1 MNKLWIK
8 FITATVVLF
17 ASGAVQAGP
26 LQLTSEP
33 LFLNQN
39 VPPAIAVTF
48 DDSGSMAW
56 SWMPDSRSFNSNR
69 RSFASPDYNALAYNP
84 AFTYLPPLKADGT
97 PFPDANFTAAWR
109 DGFRPSRGTRNLSN
123 GYRVTRYYYTYS
135 GGGSN
140 EKFARA
146 GYSNTSGRPAFYY
159 RWTCGGTPNRDSDG
173 CYQRIIV
180 GPAEQQNFA
189 NWYSY
194 YRNRNMLAKTAVSR
208 AFAGFGTDF
217 KITWQQLNALTTFT
231 PFQRFDGAHRNAFFN
246 WLFFVPDSGWTPL
259 REATVRAGKL
269 FKKGSSY
276 QDPAYGG
283 ELTCQQ
289 NFHIAI
295 SDGSWNGNTGVGSNY
310 DNQAKTLPD
319 GTAYSPGT
327 GEMRLYRDSNSDT
340 LADVAFFY
348 WANDLRPTANNVPT
362 YLKDFTDSNGNTVT
376 VPQGDDPWTY
386 PGIYWNPKND
396 PATWQHM
403 VNFNVGLGIQGNLPV
418 PGALPGLRDGSINWP
433 GTGSS
438 AGRVDDVWHA
448 SLNSRGNY
456 FSARNPQQLSDAL
469 SQVVNAIIERRS
481 SASASVVSTSIVTAA
496 TAVFRGAFDTSDWS
510 GSLIA
515 QHVNQDGT
523 YGSILWDAA
532 CKLTGGFCPATS
544 TTVAQTRTP
553 ATRQIYVFDKWQNT
567 TVPFRIADISSNLL
581 SKVSDLDLVSNGN
594 ATASD
599 VIDYLRGDQS
609 REIKN
614 GGVFRNRRVV
624 LGDII
629 NSSAK
634 LVRGPSS
641 TYEDDNFPA
650 GTPEATAAAS
660 GNGYEDFKTA
670 NQNRTN
676 MIYVGANDGMLHA
689 FNAEIGSGS
698 DGDEMWAFIP
708 SKAAENLN
716 ELPKPDY
723 EHRSYVD
730 ATPTVRD
737 AFINNSWSTVLIDGQ
752 RYGGQSFFALDVTNG
767 SATQPSF
774 LWEFTDEDDPDLGY
788 TYGEAAIARVKSG
801 DRWVALLPNGYNSSV
816 ADDDTGSGAAVLYV
830 VDLETGA
837 LIRKF
842 NTGIGSA
849 GQPNGM
855 ATPVVSDIWNNAT
868 QQPGID
874 HIAEFAY
881 AGDLYGNLWRFDL
894 QDDDPANWTMTR
906 LIKDD
911 GPYERPITTQPR
923 LFASNQPG
931 QYDVLVTF
939 GTGKYIEL
947 PDRTIFGVD
956 TQYVVGVRDRVND
969 PSFKDLD
976 ISDSGFVQQ
985 TANTSGANKR
995 VLTDNPVP
1003 PTAYGWK
1010 LPLPQPG
1017 ERMVSR
1023 MLRDSFRRELLFIT
1037 TIPNGDDPC
1046 QPGGESWIMN
1056 VDAETGGKPRTRKFR
1071 NNSAD
1076 GILVNDIVVGA
1087 SVLGFGGGGVEQFII
1102 DVSGD
1107 DPTSGGNTPLTE
1119 TVDDFAWRRRSWHN
1133 VLIDQ

>member
-1 MNKLWIK
+1 MKKMWIK
-8 FITATVVLF
+8 LITASLVM
-17 ASGAVQAGP
+17 ASGMVQAGP
-26 LQLTSEP
+26 LELTSEP
-33 LFLNQN
+33 LFLNQS

-56 SWMPDSRSFNSNR
+56 SWMPDSRSFNRNR
-69 RSFASPDYNALAYNP
+69 RSFASPDYNVMAYNP
-84 AFTYLPPLKADGT
+84 NFIYLPPLRADGT
-97 PFPDANFTAAWR
+97 SFPNSNFNAAFR
-109 DGFRPSRGTRNLSN
+109 DGFRPARGTVDLSLR
-123 GYRVTRYYYTYS
+123 YRVTRDYYAYANGTFQ
-135 GGGSN
+135 
-140 EKFARA
+140 ERFARA
-146 GYSNTSGRPAFYY
+146 GYPNTNPRPAFYY
-159 RWTCGGTPNRDSDG
+159 RWVCGGAPARDNDG

-180 GPAEQQNFA
+180 GSAEQQNFA

-194 YRNRNMLAKTAVSR
+194 YRTRNMLAKTAVSR

-217 KITWQQLNALTTFT
+217 KITWQQLNSLTTFT
-231 PFQRFDGAHRNAFFN
+231 PFNQFSGTHRNNFFN
-246 WLFFVPDSGWTPL
+246 WLFTIPDQGWTPL
-259 REATVRAGKL
+259 REATVRAGSL
-269 FKKGSSY
+269 FQQGASY
-276 QDPAYGG
+276 RDPNYGG
-283 ELTCQQ
+283 ELSCQQ
-289 NFHIAI
+289 NFHISI
-295 SDGSWNGNTGVGSNY
+295 SDGSWNGTTGVGTNY
-310 DNQAKTLPD
+310 DNQARTLPD
-319 GTAYSPGT
+319 GTMYSPGT
-327 GEMRLYRDSNSDT
+327 GEMRMYRDGNDDT

-362 YLKDFTDSNGNTVT
+362 FLKDFTASDGSTVT

-403 VNFNVGLGIQGNLPV
+403 VNFNVGLGIQGNLPQ
-418 PGALPGLRDGSINWP
+418 PAALPGLRDGSITWP
-433 GTGSS
+433 GTGGS

-448 SLNSRGNY
+448 SLNSRGEY

-469 SQVVNAIIERRS
+469 RQVVNAIIERRS

-515 QHVNQDGT
+515 QHVNQDGS
-523 YGSILWDAA
+523 YGAILWDAA
-532 CKLTGGFCPATS
+532 CKLTGGFCPAVNA
-544 TTVAQTRTP
+544 TVSQSRTP
-553 ATRQIYVFDKWQNT
+553 DTRQIYVYDKYQGAV
-567 TVPFRIADISSNLL
+567 VPLKTSDISGSLL
-581 SKVSDLDLVSNGN
+581 SDISDLDPVTNGS
-594 ATASD
+594 ATPAD

-641 TYEDDNFPA
+641 SYNDDNFPA
-650 GTPEATAAAS
+650 GSPEAVAAAS

-676 MIYVGANDGMLHA
+676 MLYVGANDGMLHA
-689 FNAEIGSGS
+689 FNADIGSGA

-723 EHRSYVD
+723 KHHSYVD
-730 ATPTVRD
+730 ATPSVRD
-737 AFINNSWSTVLIDGQ
+737 AFVNGSWKTILISGQ
-752 RYGGQSFFALDVTNG
+752 RYGGQGFFALDVTNG
-767 SATQPSF
+767 NATQPTF
-774 LWEFTDEDDPDLGY
+774 LWEFTDVDDDDLGY
-788 TYGEAAIARVKSG
+788 TYGEAVIARVKSG

-816 ADDDTGSGAAVLYV
+816 PDGETGSGAAVLYV
-830 VDLETGA
+830 VDLETGSI
-837 LIRKF
+837 LRKF
-842 NTGIGSA
+842 NTGVGSP

-855 ATPVVSDIWNNAT
+855 ATPVVSDIWNNDT

-894 QDDDPANWTMTR
+894 QDDNPANWSMTR
-906 LIKDD
+906 LIDADD
-911 GPYERPITTQPR
+911 VYERPITTQPR

-956 TQYVVGVRDRVND
+956 TQYVVGIRDRIND
-969 PSFKDLD
+969 PSFADLK
-976 ISDSGFVQQ
+976 IQDSGFVEQ
-985 TANTSGANKR
+985 TATVSASGQR
-995 VLTDNPVP
+995 RLSDNPVP
-1003 PTAYGWK
+1003 PSAYGWK
-1010 LPLPQPG
+1010 LPLPEPG

-1023 MLRDSFRRELLFIT
+1023 MMRDSFRRELLFIT

-1076 GILVNDIVVGA
+1076 GILVDDIVVGA
-1087 SVLGFGGGGVEQFII
+1087 SVLGFAGGGVEQFII

-1107 DPTSGGNTPLTE
+1107 NPADGSNTPLTE

-1133 VLIDQ
+1133 LMIDQ